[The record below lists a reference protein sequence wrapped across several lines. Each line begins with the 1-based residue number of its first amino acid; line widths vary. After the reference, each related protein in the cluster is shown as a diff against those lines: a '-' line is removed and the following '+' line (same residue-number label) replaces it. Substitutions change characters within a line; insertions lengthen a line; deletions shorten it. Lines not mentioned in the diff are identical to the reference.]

1 MVLPLIG
8 IVLGGIAIIGLG
20 VAAIASSPDD
30 DEMPDVGA
38 LVKDGLVTVGY
49 VSEGMF
55 YGALKALPISIV
67 IILLFNM
74 GMNLSDKVRAKAGE

>member
-8 IVLGGIAIIGLG
+8 IAVGGIAIIGLG

-30 DEMPDVGA
+30 DQMPDVGE
-38 LVKDGLVTVGY
+38 LVQNGLVTVGY

-74 GMNLSDKVRAKAGE
+74 GMNFSNKV

>member
-1 MVLPLIG
+1 
-8 IVLGGIAIIGLG
+8 
-20 VAAIASSPDD
+20 
-30 DEMPDVGA
+30 VGE
-38 LVKDGLVTVGY
+38 LVQNGLVTVGY

-74 GMNLSDKVRAKAGE
+74 GMNFSNKVRAKAE